1 MNFFLSFS
9 YRAMWFQ
16 HTQFL
21 MVCAYDVRV
30 RICFAVTAKPRN
42 ILLIASF
49 LALFEG
55 GSSIADIRR

>member
-1 MNFFLSFS
+1 
-9 YRAMWFQ
+9 MWFQ